1 MKKYINKN
9 EWFVKEIFLKK
20 RDGPTIQPVLSKD
33 EGTPFQVKLRI
44 LLADYKIFNTSSED
58 LNFNSTEDKI

>member
-33 EGTPFQVKLRI
+33 EGAPFQPSVQIK
-44 LLADYKIFNTSSED
+44 
-58 LNFNSTEDKI
+58 NFTGRLQNI